1 MSNEEIMECIAESL
15 EMEVDELAPDM
26 ILDDLENWDSVAV
39 LSVISIINEEF
50 DRYPD
55 ATEILSYK
63 TVKDLM
69 NAFENQKG

>member
-1 MSNEEIMECIAESL
+1 
-15 EMEVDELAPDM
+15 M

>member
-1 MSNEEIMECIAESL
+1 
-15 EMEVDELAPDM
+15 MEVDELAPDM